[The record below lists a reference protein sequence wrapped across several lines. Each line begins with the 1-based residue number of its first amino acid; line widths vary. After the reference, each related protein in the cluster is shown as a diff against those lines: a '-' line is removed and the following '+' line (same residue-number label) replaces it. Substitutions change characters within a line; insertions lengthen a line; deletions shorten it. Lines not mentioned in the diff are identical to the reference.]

1 MRREEFLDYRR
12 AFDGLLACASSAAD
26 NAACAEGWLRG
37 VKADDS
43 PYARELLDYYL
54 KQFLR
59 PDAPGRKRWCEP

>member
-1 MRREEFLDYRR
+1 MSREEFLDYRR